1 MATVKSVQASKPQKK
16 MNKMPVATFVQI
28 SVLIWSATILTA
40 GWVGVIKH
48 ADNTFTAGIFTS
60 ILSNFGIHAV
70 NRKKEEEENEPTKK
84 PAPKKAETVPTP
96 TSSTPTPTAPST
108 SVIRSS
114 KSSSAS

>member
-1 MATVKSVQASKPQKK
+1 MATVKSGHHSKPQKK

-28 SVLIWSATILTA
+28 SVLVWSATILTA
-40 GWVGVIKH
+40 GWVGVIQH

-84 PAPKKAETVPTP
+84 PVPKKAETVPTP
-96 TSSTPTPTAPST
+96 TPSTPPTPST

>member
-1 MATVKSVQASKPQKK
+1 MATVKSGHHSKPQKK
-16 MNKMPVATFVQI
+16 MNKMPVSTFVQI
-28 SVLIWSATILTA
+28 SVLVWSATILTA
-40 GWVGVIKH
+40 GWVGVIQH

-70 NRKKEEEENEPTKK
+70 NRKREEEENEPTKK
-84 PAPKKAETVPTP
+84 PVPKKAETVPTP
-96 TSSTPTPTAPST
+96 TPSTPPTPST